1 MPPNQGA
8 VKLHLG
14 FQSELRMIEYEDCCF
29 LLRQVLQLWQ
39 KALFR
44 TLHHEFIGDD
54 RFTMVYYDLPRLP
67 TNIPLGCKHPRFTN
81 PEKNGGAP
89 IPSQALK
96 VHCCKKA
103 PQRHGFVWARLGKIC
118 TALQAREQVWLST
131 DIDFPFK
138 IILWYPFVTVH
149 LHSHYSTMHWN
160 QLRTTA
166 AKRP

>member
-39 KALFR
+39 EALFR

-54 RFTMVYYDLPRLP
+54 RFTMVYYGLPRLP
-67 TNIPLGCKHPRFTN
+67 TNIPLGCKHPTFTN
-81 PEKNGGAP
+81 PPKNGGGAT

-96 VHCCKKA
+96 V
-103 PQRHGFVWARLGKIC
+103 PWIHGLTRKIGEKHQNPIEIGNTLG
-118 TALQAREQVWLST
+118 
-131 DIDFPFK
+131 
-138 IILWYPFVTVH
+138 
-149 LHSHYSTMHWN
+149 N
-160 QLRTTA
+160 
-166 AKRP
+166 